1 MSACDKLALGA
12 AGTGTAAAAGGAAF
26 PPLGGG
32 ATGAAA
38 AAAAAGADNGD
49 FSESAKFASKRL
61 EIDSINSD
69 RLIIRIGV
77 DLVLETAERASRK
90 MRVGSRVP
98 PGRSAEVESRKTIWH
113 FTTV

>member
-32 ATGAAA
+32 ATGA

-77 DLVLETAERASRK
+77 DLVLDTAERASRK